1 MYKGSRGLP
10 PRLIRRENEEMGFF
24 LDDIETDL
32 WEYLRASEKQVVLYG
47 MGNGAEKIKNT
58 LDAKGIPTADI
69 MASDE
74 FVRGHSFLGYRVKTL
89 AEIEQTYDNFVILV
103 CFGTQIP
110 EVMEHIK
117 RISEKH
123 ELYAPN
129 VPVAGDGLFDLEY
142 AKSHKSEFEAVYKL
156 LADEQSKRVFEN
168 VIRYKLSGDLK
179 YLFEVETPAEEKFN
193 LLEIGTEETYVDLG
207 AYDGDTLVEFLNE
220 TSMQFKK
227 LYGMEPDSRSYR
239 KMKRRLYMIGSA
251 IMELYNCGAW
261 DEDTT
266 VTFSIARG
274 RGSTAIVP
282 EKADENAPTG
292 RRHGTARL
300 REIRMM
306 KTDTMLRGDAATYIK
321 IDTEGAEMNA
331 LRGAEKTITE
341 FRPKLNVA
349 LYHRN
354 EDMFALPLLINKMNK
369 KYKLYMRHHPYIPDW
384 DTNLYCI

>member
-1 MYKGSRGLP
+1 
-10 PRLIRRENEEMGFF
+10 MGFF
-24 LDDIETDL
+24 LDDIKSDL
-32 WEYLRASEKQVVLYG
+32 WSYLKTTEKSVVLYG
-47 MGNGAEKIKNT
+47 MGSGAEKIKSV
-58 LDAKGIPTADI
+58 LDLYEIPLADI

-89 AEIEQTYDNFVILV
+89 AEIEQTYESFVILV

-110 EVMEHIK
+110 DVMEHIK
-117 RISEKH
+117 QISEKY

-129 VPVAGDGLFDLEY
+129 VPVAGEGLFNLEY
-142 AKSHKSEFEAVYKL
+142 AQSHRKELQEVMKL

-179 YLFEVETPAEEKFN
+179 YLYEVETPPEEKFD
-193 LLEIGTEETYVDLG
+193 LLQIGTEETYVDLG
-207 AYDGDTLVEFLNE
+207 AYDGDTLIEFLNE
-220 TSMQFKK
+220 TSMQFTK
-227 LYGMEPDSRSYR
+227 LYGMEPDLHSYR

-261 DEDTT
+261 DEDTSL
-266 VTFSIARG
+266 TFSYSRG
-274 RGSTAIVP
+274 RGSTAVIVP
-282 EKADENAPTG
+282 KEETQGETG

-300 REIRMM
+300 REVKMM

-321 IDTEGAEMNA
+321 IDVEGAEKNA
-331 LRGAEKTITE
+331 LRGAEKTIAE
-341 FRPKLNVA
+341 FCPKLNVA

-354 EDMFALPLLINKMNK
+354 EDMFELPLMISKMNK
-369 KYKLYMRHHPYIPDW
+369 KYKFYMRHHPYIPDW